1 MELKIITPEK
11 VLYEGKA
18 EVVTFPGLDGSFDV
32 LPHHA
37 PLISALQKGVI
48 RYRVEGTE
56 NEQPVGSGFV
66 KVENDI
72 LSVCIWTSALFAH
85 SCR

>member
-11 VLYEGKA
+11 VLYEGEA
-18 EVVTFPGLDGSFDV
+18 EAVTFPGLDGSFDV

-72 LSVCIWTSALFAH
+72 LSVCIEESPEGGKQP
-85 SCR
+85 